1 MRRNTCFCLEC
12 ISDFRYDFVFFHN
25 KVYQFTF
32 IHYSLNIF
40 LSTIKSDHQ
49 DKLIFTFRLWSFI
62 VKLAEEL
69 FIFHEVELIPRI
81 QFPATNYACKTVH
94 MVNIVLGSSYYIWRW
109 NMWPTGS
116 TFGTKFSV
124 RKEAKDLENVNTFL
138 LHFLSFYLKKSS
150 LQNTSLS
157 LTKHLS
163 LRVSLQWAHFRHLEC
178 QLLSNTFRIKR
189 SRIKS
194 PQPVHFGILAEID

>member
-1 MRRNTCFCLEC
+1 MH
-12 ISDFRYDFVFFHN
+12 FRFQKRFRFFHN
-25 KVYQFTF
+25 NVYQFTF

-40 LSTIKSDHQ
+40 LPTIKSDHQ

-124 RKEAKDLENVNTFL
+124 RKEAKNLEMWTRFCFTFYHFTWRNL
-138 LHFLSFYLKKSS
+138 LYKILRCLWQNICLWGFRCNGHISDIWNANCCLILS
-150 LQNTSLS
+150 
-157 LTKHLS
+157 
-163 LRVSLQWAHFRHLEC
+163 
-178 QLLSNTFRIKR
+178 
-189 SRIKS
+189 
-194 PQPVHFGILAEID
+194 G